1 MHCSFYYGLICSSE
15 QSEVIKMNKLKYFIP
30 VGIMALTTLTGCNY
44 KPTVYI
50 FTAHEENRIQLY
62 NKELKEHFPN
72 YNIQIVSKTTGALMS
87 ELQAQGTRSQCD
99 IFVGIEITNAE
110 ILLQDNANL
119 FADLS
124 DYDTSHYVDEV
135 LEYQKDQTL
144 ADGSTRNGHKKYHI
158 QDKEAGCIVYSKS
171 LVGDAVPTSYDD
183 LLDAKYKGK
192 IIMPN
197 PKSSGTGYYFY
208 NGLASLKGKEAALSY
223 FTGLNANVKEWS
235 ASGSGPVK
243 GVDKKEIAVGLGMHF
258 QAVEYANKNSDIG
271 ITYFS
276 EGSPYTLYTMGM
288 INGKE
293 KKAEVKEVYDY
304 FFSYV
309 NYLDNSQIVPETIYR
324 AEFAKT
330 PTVENWKSP
339 SDYGVDYTQMK
350 NLLDPN
356 YKNELLDAWK
366 L

>member
-1 MHCSFYYGLICSSE
+1 
-15 QSEVIKMNKLKYFIP
+15 MNKVLKLLPFA
-30 VGIMALTTLTGCNY
+30 ALAVTALVGCN
-44 KPTVYI
+44 KKQTIYI
-50 FTAHEENRIQLY
+50 FTAHEDNRIQLF
-62 NKELKEHFPN
+62 NKELKSKFPN
-72 YNIQIVSKTTGALMS
+72 YDIKVVSKTTGALMS
-87 ELQAQGTRSQCD
+87 ELQAQGTRTTCD

-110 ILLQDNANL
+110 ILLQGNPDL

-135 LEYQKDQTL
+135 LEYQKDTVL
-144 ADGSTRNGHKKYHI
+144 ADGTTRKGHKKYHI
-158 QDKEAGCIVYSKS
+158 QDKEAGCIVYSIS
-171 LVGDAVPTSYDD
+171 LVGDDIPTSYDD
-183 LLDAKYKGK
+183 LLASKYKDL

-197 PKSSGTGYYFY
+197 PKTSGTGYYFY
-208 NGLASLKGKEAALSY
+208 NGLASLYGKDTALAY
-223 FTGLNANVKEWS
+223 FNNLDNNVKEWS
-235 ASGSGPVK
+235 SSGSGPVK

-271 ITYFS
+271 ITYFA

-288 INGKE
+288 INGKQNNS
-293 KKAEVKEVYDY
+293 AVKEVYDY

-309 NYLDNSQIVPETIYR
+309 NYLDNSQIVPETIYKPEY
-324 AEFAKT
+324 ALT

-339 SDYGVDYTQMK
+339 SDYGVDYTNMK

-366 L
+366 M

>member
-1 MHCSFYYGLICSSE
+1 
-15 QSEVIKMNKLKYFIP
+15 MNKIKYFIP
-30 VGIMALTTLTGCNY
+30 AAMLAASTLTACGGSG
-44 KPTVYI
+44 KKTVYI

-62 NKELKEHFPN
+62 NKELKEHFPD
-72 YNIQIVSKTTGALMS
+72 YNIQVVSKTTGALMS
-87 ELQAQGTRSQCD
+87 ELQASGTKTQCD

-110 ILLQDNANL
+110 ILLQGNANL

-135 LEYQKDQTL
+135 LQYQNDVVLK
-144 ADGSTRNGHKKYHI
+144 DGSTRKGHKKYHI

-171 LVGDAVPTSYDD
+171 KVGDDVPTSYQD
-183 LLDAKYKGK
+183 LLDPKYKNS

-208 NGLASLKGKEAALSY
+208 NGLASLNGKEDALAY
-223 FTGLNANVKEWS
+223 FKELDKNVKEWS
-235 ASGSGPVK
+235 SSGSGPVK
-243 GVDKKEIAVGLGMHF
+243 GIDRKEISVGLGMHF
-258 QAVEYANKNSDIG
+258 QAVEYANKNPDIG
-271 ITYFS
+271 ITYFA

-309 NYLDNSQIVPETIYR
+309 NYLDNSQIVPETIYKS
-324 AEFAKT
+324 EFAK
-330 PTVENWKSP
+330 PVTVENWKSP
-339 SDYGVDYTQMK
+339 SDYGVDYTAMQ

-356 YKNELLDAWK
+356 YKNELLDSWT

>member
-1 MHCSFYYGLICSSE
+1 
-15 QSEVIKMNKLKYFIP
+15 MNKFKCLIP
-30 VGIMALTTLTGCNY
+30 ASLFAASLLTGCGGG
-44 KPTVYI
+44 KKTIYI

-62 NKELKEHFPN
+62 NKELKEHFPD
-72 YNIQIVSKTTGALMS
+72 YNIQVVSKTTGALMS
-87 ELQAQGTRSQCD
+87 ELQANGTRSQCD

-110 ILLQDNANL
+110 ILLQGNENL

-124 DYDTSHYVDEV
+124 DYDTSNYVDEV
-135 LEYQKDQTL
+135 LEYQKDVVL
-144 ADGSTRNGHKKYHI
+144 KDGSTRKGHKKYHI

-171 LVGDAVPTSYDD
+171 LVGENVPTSYQD
-183 LLDAKYKGK
+183 LLDARFKNS

-208 NGLASLKGKEAALSY
+208 NGLASLNGKEAALSY
-223 FTGLNANVKEWS
+223 FTSLNTNIREWS

-258 QAVEYANKNSDIG
+258 QAVEYANKNPDIG
-271 ITYFS
+271 ITYFA

-288 INGKE
+288 IKGKDS
-293 KKAEVKEVYDY
+293 KPEVKEVYDY

-309 NYLDNSQIVPETIYR
+309 NYLDNAQIVPETIYKSSYSK
-324 AEFAKT
+324 AV
-330 PTVENWKSP
+330 TVENWKSP
-339 SDYGVDYTQMK
+339 SDYGVDYTAMQ

-356 YKNELLDAWK
+356 YKQELLDAWK

>member
-1 MHCSFYYGLICSSE
+1 
-15 QSEVIKMNKLKYFIP
+15 MNKLIRIIP
-30 VGIMALTTLTGCNY
+30 LSILSIGALTGCNNN
-44 KPTVYI
+44 KTIYI

-62 NKELKEHFPN
+62 NKELKEKFPN
-72 YNIQIVSKTTGALMS
+72 YNIQVVSKTTGALMS
-87 ELQAQGTRSQCD
+87 ELQAQGTKTSCD

-110 ILLQDNANL
+110 ILLKGNPDL

-124 DYDTSHYVDEV
+124 NYDTSHYVDEV
-135 LEYQKDQTL
+135 LEYQKDITL
-144 ADGSTRNGHKKYHI
+144 KNGSVRKGHKKYHI

-171 LVGDAVPTSYDD
+171 KVGDNVPTSYQD
-183 LLDAKYKGK
+183 LLDEKYKGA

-208 NGLASLKGKEAALSY
+208 NGLASLNGKDAALSY
-223 FTGLNANVKEWS
+223 FNSLNANIKEWS

-271 ITYFS
+271 ITYFE

-293 KKAEVKEVYDY
+293 KNAAVKEVYDY
-304 FFSYV
+304 FFNYV
-309 NYLDNSQIVPETIYR
+309 TYLDNSQIVPETIYKP
-324 AEFAKT
+324 EFAKT
-330 PTVENWKSP
+330 VTVENWKSP
-339 SDYGVDYTQMK
+339 SDYGVDYTQMQ
-350 NLLDPN
+350 NLLDPD
-356 YKNELLDAWK
+356 YKQELLDAWNF
-366 L
+366 

>member
-1 MHCSFYYGLICSSE
+1 
-15 QSEVIKMNKLKYFIP
+15 MNKIRYLLP
-30 VGIMALTTLTGCNY
+30 ASLLAVSALTGCAN
-44 KPTVYI
+44 KPTIYI

-72 YNIQIVSKTTGALMS
+72 YNIQVVSKTTGNLMA
-87 ELQAQGTRSQCD
+87 ELQAQGTRTQCD

-110 ILLQDNANL
+110 ILLKGNENL

-124 DYDTSHYVDEV
+124 DYDTSHFVDEV
-135 LEYQKDQTL
+135 LEYQKDVTL
-144 ADGSTRNGHKKYHI
+144 ADGTVRKGHKKYHI

-171 LVGDAVPTSYDD
+171 LVGENVPTSYQD
-183 LLDAKYKGK
+183 LLDARFKGS

-208 NGLASLKGKEAALSY
+208 NGLASLNGKDAALSY
-223 FTGLNANVKEWS
+223 FNSLNANIKEWS

-271 ITYFS
+271 ITYFE

-288 INGKE
+288 INGKQTR
-293 KKAEVKEVYDY
+293 AEVKEVYDY
-304 FFSYV
+304 FFNYV
-309 NYLDNSQIVPETIYR
+309 NYLDNSQIVPETIYK
-324 AEFAKT
+324 AEFAK
-330 PTVENWKSP
+330 PVTVENWKSP
-339 SDYGVDYTQMK
+339 SDYGKDYTAMK

-356 YKNELLDAWK
+356 YKSELLDAWK

>member
-1 MHCSFYYGLICSSE
+1 MCSPE
-15 QSEVIKMNKLKYFIP
+15 QVEVLKMNKIKYLLP
-30 VGIMALTTLTGCNY
+30 TSLLAMSLLTGCNS
-44 KPTVYI
+44 KPTIYI
-50 FTAHEENRIQLY
+50 FTAHEENRIELY
-62 NKELKEHFPN
+62 NKELKAQFPN
-72 YNIQIVSKTTGALMS
+72 YNIQVVSKTTGALMS
-87 ELQAQGTRSQCD
+87 DLKAQGTKTMCD

-110 ILLQDNANL
+110 ILLSENADL

-135 LEYQKDQTL
+135 LEYQNTFTL
-144 ADGSTRNGHKKYHI
+144 TSGGTHIGHKKYHI

-171 LVGDAVPTSYDD
+171 KVGDNIPTSYND
-183 LLDAKYKGK
+183 LLDAKYRDS
-192 IIMPN
+192 IIMPD

-208 NGLASLKGKEAALSY
+208 NGYASVYGKDAALSY
-223 FTGLNANVKEWS
+223 FKSLNSNIKEWS

-243 GVDKKEIAVGLGMHF
+243 GIDRQTISVGLGMHF

-271 ITYFS
+271 ITYFA

-288 INGKE
+288 INGKQN
-293 KKAEVKEVYDY
+293 KPEVKEVYDY
-304 FFSYV
+304 FFNNV
-309 NYLDNSQIVPETIYR
+309 NYLDNSQIVPETIYK

-330 PTVENWKSP
+330 VTVENWKSP

-366 L
+366 M

>member
-1 MHCSFYYGLICSSE
+1 
-15 QSEVIKMNKLKYFIP
+15 MNKIIK
-30 VGIMALTTLTGCNY
+30 ALPLITLLTAGLTGCSN
-44 KPTVYI
+44 KKTIYI

-62 NKELKEHFPN
+62 NKELKEKFPQ
-72 YNIQIVSKTTGALMS
+72 YDIQVVSKTTGDLMN
-87 ELQAQGTRSQCD
+87 ELKSQGTKTTCD
-99 IFVGIEITNAE
+99 IFVGVEITNAE
-110 ILLQDNANL
+110 ILLKDNADL

-135 LEYQKDQTL
+135 LEYQNDVTL
-144 ADGSTRNGHKKYHI
+144 ADGSIRKGHKKYHI

-171 LVGDAVPTSYDD
+171 KVGENVPTSYQD
-183 LLDAKYKGK
+183 LLDEKYKGA

-208 NGLASLKGKEAALSY
+208 NGMASLYGKDVALQY
-223 FTGLNANVKEWS
+223 FKDLDKNIKEWS
-235 ASGSGPVK
+235 SSGSGPVK
-243 GVDKKEIAVGLGMHF
+243 GVDRKEIAVGLGMHF
-258 QAVEYANKNSDIG
+258 QAVEYANKNDDIG
-271 ITYFS
+271 ITYFE

-293 KKAEVKEVYDY
+293 QKPEVKEVYDY
-304 FFSYV
+304 FFNYV
-309 NYLDNSQIVPETIYR
+309 NYLDNSQIVPETIYK

-330 PTVENWKSP
+330 VTVANWKSP
-339 SDYGVDYTQMK
+339 SDYGKDYTQMK

-366 L
+366 I

>member
-1 MHCSFYYGLICSSE
+1 MCSNE
-15 QSEVIKMNKLKYFIP
+15 QIRSKKMNKFNKIFPLALLSAT
-30 VGIMALTTLTGCNY
+30 ALTGLTGCNNN
-44 KPTVYI
+44 KTIYI
-50 FTAHEENRIQLY
+50 FTAHEENRIQLF
-62 NKELKEHFPN
+62 NKELKAQFPN
-72 YNIQIVSKTTGALMS
+72 YNIQVVSKTTGALMS
-87 ELQAQGTRSQCD
+87 ELQAQGKKTSCD

-110 ILLQDNANL
+110 ILLKQNPDL

-135 LEYQKDQTL
+135 LEYQKDITL
-144 ADGSTRNGHKKYHI
+144 KDGSVRKGHKKYHI

-171 LVGDAVPTSYDD
+171 LVGDNIPTSYND

-208 NGLASLKGKEAALSY
+208 NGLASLNGKEAALAY
-223 FTGLNANVKEWS
+223 FNNLNNNVKEWS

-243 GVDKKEIAVGLGMHF
+243 GVDKKEIAIGLGMHF
-258 QAVEYANKNSDIG
+258 QAVEYANKNDDIG
-271 ITYFS
+271 ITYFA

-293 KKAEVKEVYDY
+293 KNAAVKEVYDY
-304 FFSYV
+304 FFNYV
-309 NYLDNSQIVPETIYR
+309 NYLDNSQIVPETIYKP
-324 AEFAKT
+324 EFAKKI
-330 PTVENWKSP
+330 TVDNWKSP
-339 SDYGVDYTQMK
+339 SDYNVDYTPMQ
-350 NLLDPN
+350 NLLDPD
-356 YKNELLDAWK
+356 YKNELLDAWT

>member
-1 MHCSFYYGLICSSE
+1 
-15 QSEVIKMNKLKYFIP
+15 MNKKLKLIP
-30 VGIMALTTLTGCNY
+30 LALLGVSAMTGCNAND
-44 KPTVYI
+44 TIYI
-50 FTAHEENRIQLY
+50 YTAHEDNRIAQF
-62 NKELKEHFPN
+62 NKELKEKFPE
-72 YNIQIVSKTTGALMS
+72 YNIEIVSKTTGQLMA
-87 ELQAQGTRSQCD
+87 ELESSGTSTDCD

-110 ILLQDNANL
+110 ILLKKNADL

-135 LEYQKDQTL
+135 LEYQKDITL
-144 ADGSTRNGHKKYHI
+144 ADGSVRKGHKKYHI

-171 LVGDAVPTSYDD
+171 LCGDNVPTSYND
-183 LLDAKYKGK
+183 LLDAKYQGK

-197 PKSSGTGYYFY
+197 PKTSGTGYYFY
-208 NGLASLKGKEAALSY
+208 NGLASLNGKDAALNY
-223 FTGLNANVKEWS
+223 FNSLNANIKEWS

-258 QAVEYANKNSDIG
+258 QAVEYANKNDDIG
-271 ITYFS
+271 ITYFT

-293 KKAEVKEVYDY
+293 KNAKVKEVYDY
-304 FFSYV
+304 FFNYV
-309 NYLDNSQIVPETIYR
+309 NYLDNCNIVPETIYKK
-324 AEFAKT
+324 EFAKAV
-330 PTVENWKSP
+330 TVENWKSP
-339 SDYGVDYTQMK
+339 SDYGVDYTAMK
-350 NLLDPN
+350 NLLDPD

>member
-1 MHCSFYYGLICSSE
+1 
-15 QSEVIKMNKLKYFIP
+15 MNKIKYLLATP
-30 VGIMALTTLTGCNY
+30 LLALPLLTGCGGG
-44 KPTVYI
+44 KKTIYI
-50 FTAHEENRIQLY
+50 FTAHEENRIALY
-62 NKELKEHFPN
+62 NQELKEHFPD
-72 YNIQIVSKTTGALMS
+72 YNIQVVSKTTGALMA
-87 ELQAQGTRSQCD
+87 ELQANGTRSQCD

-110 ILLQDNANL
+110 ILLQGNANL

-135 LEYQKDQTL
+135 LEYQNDVTLKDGTL
-144 ADGSTRNGHKKYHI
+144 RKGHKKYHI

-171 LVGDAVPTSYDD
+171 LVGENVPTSYED
-183 LLDAKYKGK
+183 LLDARFKNS

-208 NGLASLKGKEAALSY
+208 NGLASVKGQTEALNY
-223 FTGLNANVKEWS
+223 FNSLNTNIKEWS

-243 GVDKKEIAVGLGMHF
+243 GVDRKEIAVGLGMHF

-271 ITYFS
+271 ITYFA

-288 INGKE
+288 INGKQE
-293 KKAEVKEVYDY
+293 KAEVKEVYDY
-304 FFSYV
+304 FFNHV
-309 NYLDNSQIVPETIYR
+309 NYLDNCQIVPETIYKS
-324 AEFAKT
+324 EFMGQV
-330 PTVENWKSP
+330 TVTNWKSP
-339 SDYGVDYTQMK
+339 SDAEYGNVGYSAMQ

-356 YKNELLDAWK
+356 YKQELLDAWR

>member
-1 MHCSFYYGLICSSE
+1 
-15 QSEVIKMNKLKYFIP
+15 MNKLVKLLPFS
-30 VGIMALTTLTGCNY
+30 ALLLAGLTGCGG
-44 KPTVYI
+44 KQTVYI

-62 NKELKEHFPN
+62 NKELKEKFPQ
-72 YNIQIVSKTTGALMS
+72 YDIQIISKTTGALMS
-87 ELQAQGTRSQCD
+87 ELQAQGTRTTCD

-110 ILLQDNANL
+110 ILLQGNENL

-124 DYDTSHYVDEV
+124 EYDTSHYVDEV
-135 LEYQKDQTL
+135 LEYQKDVKL
-144 ADGSTRNGHKKYHI
+144 ADGSTRKGHKKYHV

-171 LVGDAVPTSYDD
+171 LVGDSIPTSYED
-183 LLDAKYKGK
+183 LLDEKYKNS

-208 NGLASLKGKEAALSY
+208 NGLASLNGQEEALKY
-223 FTGLNANVKEWS
+223 FTSLNANIKEWS
-235 ASGSGPVK
+235 SSGSGPVK

-271 ITYFS
+271 ITYFK

-288 INGKE
+288 INGKQNN
-293 KKAEVKEVYDY
+293 AAVKEVYDY
-304 FFSYV
+304 FFNHV
-309 NYLDNSQIVPETIYR
+309 NYLDNSQIVPETIYKSEY
-324 AEFAKT
+324 ALT
-330 PTVENWKSP
+330 PTVENWKNP
-339 SDYGVDYTQMK
+339 SDYGVDYTAMK

-356 YKNELLDAWK
+356 YKNQLLDAWK

>member
-1 MHCSFYYGLICSSE
+1 
-15 QSEVIKMNKLKYFIP
+15 MNKIT
-30 VGIMALTTLTGCNY
+30 IALTLGSLLTMGLSGCGSGKN
-44 KPTVYI
+44 TIYI

-62 NKELKEHFPN
+62 NKELKTKFPN
-72 YNIQIVSKTTGALMS
+72 YNIQVVSKTTGALMS
-87 ELQAQGTRSQCD
+87 ELQAQGTKTRAD

-110 ILLQDNANL
+110 ILLQGNANL

-135 LEYQKDQTL
+135 LEYQRDVVL
-144 ADGSTRNGHKKYHI
+144 SDSTTRKGHHKYHI

-171 LVGDAVPTSYDD
+171 LVGENVPTSYAD
-183 LLDAKYKGK
+183 LLDVKYRGS

-208 NGLASLKGKEAALSY
+208 NGYASVYDKDTALAYFNSLD
-223 FTGLNANVKEWS
+223 ANVKEWS
-235 ASGSGPVK
+235 SSGSGPVK

-271 ITYFS
+271 ITYFA

-288 INGKE
+288 INGKQN
-293 KKAEVKEVYDY
+293 KTGVKEVYDY
-304 FFSYV
+304 FFSHV
-309 NYLDNSQIVPETIYR
+309 NYLDNSQIVPETIYKPEY
-324 AEFAKT
+324 ALT
-330 PTVENWKSP
+330 PTVENWLSP
-339 SDYGVDYTQMK
+339 SDYGVDYTAMR

-356 YKNELLDAWK
+356 YKTELLDAWR

>member
-1 MHCSFYYGLICSSE
+1 MNKITKLIPLLVLAGGALAGCSS
-15 QSEVIKMNKLKYFIP
+15 SDDTI
-30 VGIMALTTLTGCNY
+30 
-44 KPTVYI
+44 YI
-50 FTAHEENRIQLY
+50 FTAHEPNRIELWNEEL
-62 NKELKEHFPN
+62 NKKFPDKK
-72 YNIQIVSKTTGALMS
+72 IEIVYKDTGALMA
-87 ELQAQGTRSQCD
+87 EFQANGADTEAD

-110 ILLQDNANL
+110 ILLKKNADL

-135 LEYQKDQTL
+135 LEYQKDITL
-144 ADGSTRNGHKKYHI
+144 ADGSVRKGHKKYHI

-171 LVGDAVPTSYDD
+171 LCGDNVPTSYND
-183 LLDAKYKGK
+183 LLDAKYQGK

-197 PKSSGTGYYFY
+197 PKTSGTGYYFY
-208 NGLASLKGKEAALSY
+208 NGLASLNGKDAALAY
-223 FTGLNANVKEWS
+223 FNSLNANIKEWS

-258 QAVEYANKNSDIG
+258 QAVEYANKNDDIG
-271 ITYFS
+271 ITYFT

-293 KKAEVKEVYDY
+293 KNAKVKEVYDY
-304 FFSYV
+304 FFDYV
-309 NYLDNSQIVPETIYR
+309 NYLDNCNIVPETIYKK
-324 AEFAKT
+324 EFAKAV
-330 PTVENWKSP
+330 TVENWKSP
-339 SDYGVDYTQMK
+339 SDYGVDYTAMK
-350 NLLDPN
+350 NLLDPD

>member
-1 MHCSFYYGLICSSE
+1 MQCSFIVVLLCSHE
-15 QSEVIKMNKLKYFIP
+15 QKENAKMNKIFKLIP
-30 VGIMALTTLTGCNY
+30 FSLMALGTLTGCGN
-44 KPTVYI
+44 KKTIYI
-50 FTAHEENRIQLY
+50 FTAHEENRIQLF
-62 NKELKEHFPN
+62 NRELKSKFPS
-72 YNIQIVSKTTGALMS
+72 YNIQVVSKTTGALMS
-87 ELQAQGTRSQCD
+87 ELQAQGTKTQCD

-110 ILLQDNANL
+110 ILLQGNENL

-135 LEYQKDQTL
+135 LEYQKDVTL
-144 ADGSTRNGHKKYHI
+144 SDGSVRKGHKKYHI

-171 LVGDAVPTSYDD
+171 LVGENVPKSYND
-183 LLDAKYKGK
+183 LLDARFKGS

-208 NGLASLKGKEAALSY
+208 NGLASLNGKDAALEY
-223 FTGLNANVKEWS
+223 FTNLNTNIKEWS

-258 QAVEYANKNSDIG
+258 QAVEYANKNDDIG
-271 ITYFS
+271 ITYFT

-293 KKAEVKEVYDY
+293 KNPVVKEVYNY
-304 FFSYV
+304 FYSHV
-309 NYLDNSQIVPETIYR
+309 NYLDNSEIVPETIYK
-324 AEFAKT
+324 AEYAGT

-339 SDYGVDYTQMK
+339 SDYGVDYTPMK

>member
-1 MHCSFYYGLICSSE
+1 
-15 QSEVIKMNKLKYFIP
+15 MNKVLKLLPFA
-30 VGIMALTTLTGCNY
+30 ALAVTALVGCN
-44 KPTVYI
+44 KKQTIFI
-50 FTAHEENRIQLY
+50 FTAHEDNRIQLF
-62 NKELKEHFPN
+62 NKELKSKFPN
-72 YNIQIVSKTTGALMS
+72 YDIKVVSKTTGALMS
-87 ELQAQGTRSQCD
+87 ELQVQGTRTTCD

-110 ILLQDNANL
+110 ILLEGNENL

-135 LEYQKDQTL
+135 LEYQKDTVL
-144 ADGSTRNGHKKYHI
+144 ADGTVRKGHKKYHI

-171 LVGDAVPTSYDD
+171 LVGDNIPTSYDD
-183 LLDAKYKGK
+183 LLDSKYKNS

-197 PKSSGTGYYFY
+197 PKTSGTGYYFY
-208 NGLASLKGKEAALSY
+208 NGLASIYGKDSALSY
-223 FTGLNANVKEWS
+223 FNNLDANIKEWS
-235 ASGSGPVK
+235 SSGSGPVK

-258 QAVEYANKNSDIG
+258 QAVEYANRNSDIG

-288 INGKE
+288 INGKQNNS
-293 KKAEVKEVYDY
+293 AVKEVYDY

-309 NYLDNSQIVPETIYR
+309 NYLDNSQIVPETIYKSEY
-324 AEFAKT
+324 ALT

-339 SDYGVDYTQMK
+339 SDYGVDYTNMK

-366 L
+366 M